1 MSESPGVRVRGWC
14 VGGGARLWRVGA
26 VLLLVL
32 LLAVLLAARADA
44 QPQIKVNCKVYAT
57 NRVDP
62 IAFAEHL
69 HHQIGNTSTTNSST
83 GESLFNNSST
93 SCAEGWLTSAGWF
106 PVELNESVKG
116 VNVYYRAPGDQTK
129 IKAIPTGLQLLA
141 KKQSGSN
148 VSGTK
153 YKCNDG
159 PVQDTPPYG
168 CRTDW
173 ATSINFPDCINT
185 SRLADESTNAVYSR
199 TGVCPSTHPY
209 RIPRINYLVMH
220 TNADGVVPNP
230 LMVSAGV
237 DEWHDYTFMHADYF
251 AANQPVFNNELL
263 GLCLRNAPDS
273 VTFASPRCGEEP

>member
-1 MSESPGVRVRGWC
+1 MGETLGVRVRGLC
-14 VGGGARLWRVGA
+14 VGGGARVWRVGA

-44 QPQIKVNCKVYAT
+44 QPQIKVHCEVYAT

-62 IAFAEHL
+62 IALSTHL
-69 HHQIGNTSTTNSST
+69 HHQIGNTSTTNTST
-83 GESLFNNSST
+83 GESLFNNLST
-93 SCAEGWLTSAGWF
+93 SCNESWLTSAGWF
-106 PVELNESVKG
+106 PVERYESVTG
-116 VNVYYRAPGDQTK
+116 VNVYYRAPGDQRT
-129 IKAIPTGLQLLA
+129 IKPIPKGLQLLA
-141 KKQSGSN
+141 TKQGAL

-153 YKCNDG
+153 YNCNKG
-159 PVQDTPPYG
+159 PFQVTPPYG
-168 CRTDW
+168 CRTSW
-173 ATSINFPDCINT
+173 STSINFPDCINA

-220 TNADGVVPNP
+220 DNADGVVPNP
-230 LMVSAGV
+230 LRVSAGV
-237 DEWHDYTFMHADYF
+237 NTWADYTFMHADYL

-263 GLCLRNAPDS
+263 GLCLRNAPDW